1 MIQRLTR
8 KKVTIVNHFT
18 YTDFLSKFGVGGAHP
33 GGFELTKEIVRTKN
47 ITNDSR
53 ILDVGCGTGQTAAY
67 LASEYSAIV
76 TGIDRHPIMVEKAKK
91 RMKKEHLSVEI
102 LQCSIENV
110 PLQDNTFDF
119 VLAESVLSFV
129 NKPTA
134 LNEMFRLLK
143 DGGQLIAIEFTINKP
158 LDTATINEIKQFYGF
173 ESILTEQDWIRYFK
187 QAGFTTVQ
195 VEQKQPLDQNEATPE
210 FDYSQHVERELYD
223 IMEQHHEMIL
233 KYTNVWD
240 YRVFTCKK

>member
-8 KKVTIVNHFT
+8 KKVIIVNHFT

-47 ITNDSR
+47 IDNHSY

-67 LASEYSAIV
+67 LASEYDAIV

-91 RMKKEHLSVEI
+91 RMEKQHLLVEI
-102 LQCSIENV
+102 LHCSIENV
-110 PLQDNTFDF
+110 TLQNNTFDL
-119 VLAESVLSFV
+119 VLAESVLSFID
-129 NKPTA
+129 KPTA
-134 LNEMFRLLK
+134 LNEIFRLLK
-143 DGGQLIAIEFTINKP
+143 EGGQLIAIEFTINKP
-158 LDTATINEIKQFYGF
+158 LDAATIHEIKQFYGF

-195 VEQKQPLDQNEATPE
+195 LEPKHPLNQNESTPE

-233 KYTNVWD
+233 KYKDIWD
-240 YRVFTCKK
+240 YRVFTCRK

>member
-1 MIQRLTR
+1 MIQRLTI
-8 KKVTIVNHFT
+8 KKVITVNHFT
-18 YTDFLSKFGVGGAHP
+18 YTDFLSKFGVGSAHP

-47 ITNDSR
+47 IDNHSH

-67 LASEYSAIV
+67 LANEYNAIV
-76 TGIDRHPIMVEKAKK
+76 TGIDRHPTMVEKAKK
-91 RMKKEHLSVEI
+91 RMEKQHLLVDI
-102 LQCSIENV
+102 LHCSIENV
-110 PLQDNTFDF
+110 PLQNNTFDL

-134 LNEMFRLLK
+134 LKEIFRLLK
-143 DGGQLIAIEFTINKP
+143 KGGQLIAIEFTINKP
-158 LDTATINEIKQFYGF
+158 LDAAIIHEIKQFYGF

-195 VEQKQPLDQNEATPE
+195 LESKHPLHPNDSTPE

-233 KYTNVWD
+233 KYKDIWD